1 MADNINPAK
10 TNEFAPRK
18 KGCKV
23 LLSTFY
29 VLSRDRTLKTAYR
42 KVSKGI
48 GSNPTNSPSGDGN
61 TFLIFLHFLFL
72 PSLKSVQPY
81 QFPRQGTETVFSNCS
96 CMLNLSALSNP
107 TNSPVRGRKRSVG
120 TCIRASVYY
129 FYVQP
134 YQFPRQ
140 GTETPLFV
148 EAVHQYFKST
158 SPTLPIP
165 PSGDG
170 NP

>member
-61 TFLIFLHFLFL
+61 PQKCGPYSIGGTGMGPTL
-72 PSLKSVQPY
+72 PI
-81 QFPRQGTETVFSNCS
+81 PRQGTETMFIKRPRTEITLV
-96 CMLNLSALSNP
+96 SNP
-107 TNSPVRGRKRSVG
+107 TNSP
-120 TCIRASVYY
+120 
-129 FYVQP
+129 
-134 YQFPRQ
+134 
-140 GTETPLFV
+140 
-148 EAVHQYFKST
+148 
-158 SPTLPIP
+158 
-165 PSGDG
+165 SGDG
-170 NP
+170 NNTFGSWLSP